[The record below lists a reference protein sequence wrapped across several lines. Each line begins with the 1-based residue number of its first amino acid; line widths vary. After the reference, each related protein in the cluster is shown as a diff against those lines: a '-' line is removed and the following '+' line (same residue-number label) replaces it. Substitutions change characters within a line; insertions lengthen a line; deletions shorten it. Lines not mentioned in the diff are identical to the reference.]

1 VLFEAAYYNSQFEK
15 VWRVREMKLTGSR
28 KIMGG
33 LALAG
38 SLMLTGVVGF
48 AQQEKQEGAGDKAR
62 SERHWRGGRE
72 GREGGE
78 GRGMRGG
85 FGGGFAE
92 KLNLT
97 DAQKEQM
104 KQIAARFHE
113 STKALRQQGRGERGD
128 EFDALKDGTFNE
140 AAVRAAAQAR
150 ANARVEMEVA
160 HARMMSEMY
169 AVLTPEQ
176 KAQLAAE
183 RQQREQKRQEWRSRR
198 QESPA
203 QVQ

>member
-1 VLFEAAYYNSQFEK
+1 
-15 VWRVREMKLTGSR
+15 MKLIGSK

-33 LALAG
+33 LALAAT
-38 SLMLTGVVGF
+38 LALTGIVGF
-48 AQQEKQEGAGDKAR
+48 AQQETAAGQAGKEHAGGHGR
-62 SERHWRGGRE
+62 RGGGKGHRGGR
-72 GREGGE
+72 
-78 GRGMRGG
+78 MH
-85 FGGGFAE
+85 GGFAGGFAQ

-104 KQIAARFHE
+104 KQIAARYRE
-113 STKALRQQGRGERGD
+113 SAKAMRQQRGEGRRGG
-128 EFDALKDGTFNE
+128 ELNAFNGGTFDE

-150 ANARVEMEVA
+150 ANARVEREVA

-183 RQQREQKRQEWRSRR
+183 RQQREQRR
-198 QESPA
+198 QERRARRGANSG
-203 QVQ
+203 QSL